1 MNLQTIGTLA
11 LSALTGAAFTHAV
24 FSIELTNYDE
34 GFGTGFAKGYV
45 AGKTAALTPTAT
57 NHELESTC
65 VGMWVSNQ
73 IRKDK

>member
-1 MNLQTIGTLA
+1 MNTTTIWTIV
-11 LSALTGAAFTHAV
+11 LSALFGAAFSHAV
-24 FSIELTNYDE
+24 FSVELTNYDE
-34 GFGTGFAKGYV
+34 GFGTGFGKGYV
-45 AGKTAALTPTAT
+45 AGKTAALNPTET